1 MKDFVIFILKQIV
14 DNPEAVVV
22 EETVDQPGFIDLQIT
37 VDPADMGKVIGKEG
51 RVIRSIRDLVRVIAT
66 KEQVRF
72 NLSIKE

>member
-1 MKDFVIFILKQIV
+1 MKDFVTFILSQIV
-14 DNPEAVVV
+14 DNPDAIVV
-22 EETVDQPGFIDLQIT
+22 EETVTQPGFVDLQIS

-51 RVIRSIRDLVRVIAT
+51 RIIRSIRDLVRVIAT